1 MTARR
6 SHILAC
12 FLIAAIFIATIFI
25 APVSCRADAVGSG
38 ALTTAEYRAELD
50 RLLSATRQL
59 DSSGSPTPQPF
70 HDLPQSW
77 RVAADQREFE
87 VSTEGLQRD
96 VRRYEK
102 EKNVANASAIR
113 TRLQS
118 LRNDLDGFEKP
129 PADVSANRTALNA
142 ILERPEFRQS
152 HGPKWLDRLN
162 QWSED
167 IKQRLIEFIR
177 GALTV
182 IFHILQRVF
191 RTVAIPTISKF
202 LVYGLMGFAMLAL
215 AYFAYRTI
223 WRGDEFAGVVPANL
237 PVSAK
242 EWAIWLAEARAAA
255 AKGEWRE
262 AIHLAYWAG
271 ISFLERQGTWKP
283 DRARTPRE
291 YLRLLSNSS
300 EHRETLTALT
310 RIFELAW
317 YAKRDVSER
326 TFSQTLEEL
335 EKLGCH

>member
-6 SHILAC
+6 SYILVC
-12 FLIAAIFIATIFI
+12 LLMAAVFCQAES
-25 APVSCRADAVGSG
+25 AAGG

-50 RLLSATRQL
+50 RLLTATQEL
-59 DSSGSPTPQPF
+59 DSSGSPSPQPL

-77 RVAADQREFE
+77 RVATDQQEFE
-87 VSTEGLQRD
+87 ISTEGLQRD

-102 EKNVANASAIR
+102 EKNVANASAIH

-118 LRNDLDGFEKP
+118 LRSDLEGFEKP
-129 PADVSANRTALNA
+129 PADVSADRAALNS

-167 IKQRLIEFIR
+167 IKQRLLEFIR
-177 GALTV
+177 YVLTG

-191 RTVAIPTISKF
+191 RSVTIPTISRF
-202 LVYGLMGFAMLAL
+202 LVYGLMGIAVLAL

-255 AKGEWRE
+255 AKGEWRD

-291 YLRLLSNSS
+291 YLRLLSSAS

-317 YAKRDVSER
+317 YANRGASER